1 MEILPHFV
9 YFYWEVIFIEINI
22 IYSYEDLKHLLLS
35 QDPENSYYLLGDD
48 IYFEKMNSET
58 VITREVLLESKKSL
72 KQLNVMKYI
81 KFKTKNNCSVKEVY
95 WLINEL
101 RKKVKVI
108 TSIFNPINCE
118 CLIIIVSNNNDSI
131 IEKQIQEF
139 CEGGA
144 LWDTDQIYD

>member
-1 MEILPHFV
+1 M
-9 YFYWEVIFIEINI
+9 IFIEINI

-35 QDPENSYYLLGDD
+35 QDSENSYYLLGDD

>member
-1 MEILPHFV
+1 M
-9 YFYWEVIFIEINI
+9 IFIEINI

-35 QDPENSYYLLGDD
+35 QDSENSYYLLGDD

-58 VITREVLLESKKSL
+58 IITREVLLESKKSL

>member
-1 MEILPHFV
+1 
-9 YFYWEVIFIEINI
+9 VIFIEINI

>member
-1 MEILPHFV
+1 M
-9 YFYWEVIFIEINI
+9 IFIEINI

-35 QDPENSYYLLGDD
+35 QDLENSYYLLGDD

>member
-1 MEILPHFV
+1 M
-9 YFYWEVIFIEINI
+9 IFIEINI

-131 IEKQIQEF
+131 IEKKIQEF

>member
-1 MEILPHFV
+1 M
-9 YFYWEVIFIEINI
+9 IFIEINI

-35 QDPENSYYLLGDD
+35 QDLENSYYLLGDD

-81 KFKTKNNCSVKEVY
+81 KFKTKNKCSVKEVY

>member
-1 MEILPHFV
+1 M
-9 YFYWEVIFIEINI
+9 IFIEINI

-35 QDPENSYYLLGDD
+35 QNPENSYYLLGDD

>member
-1 MEILPHFV
+1 M
-9 YFYWEVIFIEINI
+9 IFIEINI
-22 IYSYEDLKHLLLS
+22 IYSYEDLRHLLLS
-35 QDPENSYYLLGDD
+35 QDPKNSYYLLGDD

>member
-1 MEILPHFV
+1 M
-9 YFYWEVIFIEINI
+9 IFIEINI

-35 QDPENSYYLLGDD
+35 QDLENSYCLLGDD

>member
-1 MEILPHFV
+1 M
-9 YFYWEVIFIEINI
+9 IFIEINI
-22 IYSYEDLKHLLLS
+22 IYSYEVLKHLLLS
-35 QDPENSYYLLGDD
+35 QDSENSYYLLGDD

>member
-1 MEILPHFV
+1 M
-9 YFYWEVIFIEINI
+9 IFIEINI

-35 QDPENSYYLLGDD
+35 QDTENSYYLLGDD

>member
-1 MEILPHFV
+1 M
-9 YFYWEVIFIEINI
+9 IFIKINI

-35 QDPENSYYLLGDD
+35 QDSENSYYLLGDD

>member
-1 MEILPHFV
+1 M
-9 YFYWEVIFIEINI
+9 IFIEINI

-81 KFKTKNNCSVKEVY
+81 KFKTKNNCGVKEVY

>member
-1 MEILPHFV
+1 M
-9 YFYWEVIFIEINI
+9 IFIEINI

-35 QDPENSYYLLGDD
+35 QDLENSYYLLGDD

-72 KQLNVMKYI
+72 KQLIVMKYI

>member
-1 MEILPHFV
+1 M
-9 YFYWEVIFIEINI
+9 IFIEINI

-81 KFKTKNNCSVKEVY
+81 KFKTKNNYSVKEVY

>member
-1 MEILPHFV
+1 
-9 YFYWEVIFIEINI
+9 VIFIEINI

-35 QDPENSYYLLGDD
+35 QDLENSYYLLGDD

>member
-1 MEILPHFV
+1 M
-9 YFYWEVIFIEINI
+9 IFIEINI

-58 VITREVLLESKKSL
+58 VITREVLLESQKSL

>member
-1 MEILPHFV
+1 M
-9 YFYWEVIFIEINI
+9 IFIEINI

-72 KQLNVMKYI
+72 KQLNVMKYM

>member
-1 MEILPHFV
+1 M
-9 YFYWEVIFIEINI
+9 IFIEINI

-35 QDPENSYYLLGDD
+35 QDLENSYYLLGDD

-131 IEKQIQEF
+131 IEKQIQES

>member
-1 MEILPHFV
+1 M
-9 YFYWEVIFIEINI
+9 IFIEINI

-131 IEKQIQEF
+131 IEKQIHEF

>member
-35 QDPENSYYLLGDD
+35 QDLENSYYLLGDD

>member
-1 MEILPHFV
+1 M
-9 YFYWEVIFIEINI
+9 IFIEINI

-35 QDPENSYYLLGDD
+35 QDLENSYYLLGDD

-72 KQLNVMKYI
+72 KQLNVIKYI

>member
-1 MEILPHFV
+1 M
-9 YFYWEVIFIEINI
+9 IFIEINI

-35 QDPENSYYLLGDD
+35 QDSENSYYLLGDD

-108 TSIFNPINCE
+108 TSIFNPINYE

>member
-1 MEILPHFV
+1 M
-9 YFYWEVIFIEINI
+9 IFIEINI

-35 QDPENSYYLLGDD
+35 QDLENSYYLLGDD

-131 IEKQIQEF
+131 IEKQIQKF

>member
-1 MEILPHFV
+1 M
-9 YFYWEVIFIEINI
+9 IFIEINI
-22 IYSYEDLKHLLLS
+22 IYSYEDLRHLLLS
-35 QDPENSYYLLGDD
+35 QDPKNSYYLLGDD

-58 VITREVLLESKKSL
+58 IITREVLLESKKSL

>member
-1 MEILPHFV
+1 M
-9 YFYWEVIFIEINI
+9 IFIEINI

-95 WLINEL
+95 WLINKL
-101 RKKVKVI
+101 RRKVKVI
-108 TSIFNPINCE
+108 TSIFNSINCE
-118 CLIIIVSNNNDSI
+118 CLIIIVSNNNYSI

-139 CEGGA
+139 CEGGT

>member
-1 MEILPHFV
+1 M
-9 YFYWEVIFIEINI
+9 IFIEINI

-35 QDPENSYYLLGDD
+35 QDLENSYYLLGDD

-108 TSIFNPINCE
+108 TSIFNAINCE

>member
-1 MEILPHFV
+1 MRGD
-9 YFYWEVIFIEINI
+9 FIEINI

-35 QDPENSYYLLGDD
+35 QDLENSYYLLGDD

>member
-1 MEILPHFV
+1 M
-9 YFYWEVIFIEINI
+9 IFIEINI

-35 QDPENSYYLLGDD
+35 QDLENSYYLLGDD

-58 VITREVLLESKKSL
+58 VITREVLLEFKKSL

>member
-1 MEILPHFV
+1 M
-9 YFYWEVIFIEINI
+9 IFIEINI
-22 IYSYEDLKHLLLS
+22 IYSYEDLRHLLLS
-35 QDPENSYYLLGDD
+35 QDLENSYYLLGDD

>member
-1 MEILPHFV
+1 M
-9 YFYWEVIFIEINI
+9 IFIEINI
-22 IYSYEDLKHLLLS
+22 IYSYEDLRHLLLS
-35 QDPENSYYLLGDD
+35 QDSENSYYLLGDD

>member
-1 MEILPHFV
+1 M
-9 YFYWEVIFIEINI
+9 IFIEINI
-22 IYSYEDLKHLLLS
+22 IYSYEDLRHLLLS
-35 QDPENSYYLLGDD
+35 QDPKNSYYLLGDD

-58 VITREVLLESKKSL
+58 IITREVLLESKKSL
-72 KQLNVMKYI
+72 KQLNVMKYM

-108 TSIFNPINCE
+108 TSIFNFINCE

>member
-1 MEILPHFV
+1 
-9 YFYWEVIFIEINI
+9 
-22 IYSYEDLKHLLLS
+22 
-35 QDPENSYYLLGDD
+35 
-48 IYFEKMNSET
+48 MNSET

>member
-1 MEILPHFV
+1 M
-9 YFYWEVIFIEINI
+9 IFIEINI
-22 IYSYEDLKHLLLS
+22 IYSYEDLRHLLLS

-72 KQLNVMKYI
+72 KQLNVMKYM

>member
-1 MEILPHFV
+1 M
-9 YFYWEVIFIEINI
+9 IFIEINI
-22 IYSYEDLKHLLLS
+22 IYSYEDLRHLLLS
-35 QDPENSYYLLGDD
+35 QDLENSYYLLGDD

-58 VITREVLLESKKSL
+58 IITREVLLESKKSL
-72 KQLNVMKYI
+72 KQLNVMKYM

-108 TSIFNPINCE
+108 TSIFNSINCE

>member
-1 MEILPHFV
+1 M
-9 YFYWEVIFIEINI
+9 IFIEINI

-81 KFKTKNNCSVKEVY
+81 KFKTKNNFSVKEVY

>member
-1 MEILPHFV
+1 M
-9 YFYWEVIFIEINI
+9 IFIEINI

-35 QDPENSYYLLGDD
+35 QDLENSYYLLGDD

-81 KFKTKNNCSVKEVY
+81 KFKTKNNCSVKGVY

>member
-1 MEILPHFV
+1 M
-9 YFYWEVIFIEINI
+9 IFIEINI

-81 KFKTKNNCSVKEVY
+81 KIKTKNNCSVKEVY